1 MTWQPYHIAFRLR
14 SPMHIGCGSVGNI
27 QRTRPYVT
35 GRVLWG
41 ALTMRITRNNQ
52 THGSTSE
59 SVYGVLGEKV
69 HKWIAYTYF
78 YPAIMTDE
86 EYQILWPWNEP
97 DSFKHRLIRSYAST
111 ALDYPMQSAAEALL
125 HESEFISPYTLDTG
139 EPVFLTG
146 YIFINDQCDIDWRSA
161 LQKLQFGGDRCYGW
175 GDVKLEL
182 EPYEIPPDNGNALF
196 GGMATFHGNKERPVI
211 SLNDH
216 LLLLAHTTAKSVY
229 ADGDIEPL
237 VGREWRN
244 NGQAGQHVEYT
255 GVCFTPGSTLKQP
268 ANFTVGNFGVWQMI
282 EQ

>member
-1 MTWQPYHIAFRLR
+1 MTWQPYHIVFRLR

-41 ALTMRITRNNQ
+41 ALTMRIARESQ
-52 THGSTSE
+52 TSQSLSTNAYSKI
-59 SVYGVLGEKV
+59 GEEV
-69 HKWIAYTYF
+69 HKSIAYTYF
-78 YPAIMTDE
+78 YPAILTDGN
-86 EYQILWPWNEP
+86 YQTLWPWNKP

-125 HESEFISPYTLDTG
+125 HESEFISPYSLDTA

-146 YIFINDQCDIDWRSA
+146 YIFVNDNCDVDWTSA

-175 GDVKLEL
+175 GDVEL
-182 EPYEIPPDNGNALF
+182 VRCEPSDINNILF
-196 GGMATFHGNKERPVI
+196 SGMATFHGNKERPVI
-211 SLNDH
+211 SLNENR
-216 LLLLAHTTAKSVY
+216 LLLAHTMAKSVN

-244 NGQAGQHVEYT
+244 NGQAGQHVEFT
-255 GVCFTPGSTLKQP
+255 GVCFTPGSILKQS
-268 ANFTVGNFGVWQMI
+268 ADFTIGNFGVWFVT
-282 EQ
+282 